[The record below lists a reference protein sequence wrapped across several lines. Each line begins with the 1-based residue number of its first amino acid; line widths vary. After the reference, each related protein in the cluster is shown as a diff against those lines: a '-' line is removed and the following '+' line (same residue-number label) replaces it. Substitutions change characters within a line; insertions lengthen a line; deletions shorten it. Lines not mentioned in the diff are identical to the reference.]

1 MSDFFNNSDISQQQ
15 AEQVVSETLNNCD
28 DGELFL
34 ENSKSESL
42 VLDDGKIKNTSF
54 DSSLGFGFR
63 AVQDDKT
70 AFCHSNIIS
79 KKSLNDASQ
88 NLVSNMNNGS
98 NKVQKQSNPKRTN
111 VKLYEDKDPIENKP
125 FKEKVELLKK
135 IDDYVRQKNPNI
147 KQVTAS
153 FFGEHQSVEII
164 KSDNQV
170 YKDQRP
176 LVRFNVSVMMERNG
190 KKETGS
196 YGTGGRMDYENY
208 LGSDNWKTICDEA
221 IRQAEVNLD
230 SKPAPAGEMKV
241 VLGPGWPGIILHEAI
256 GHGLEGDF
264 NRKKTSAFH
273 NLVGQK
279 IAHENVT
286 VVDDGTIASRR
297 GSLTIDDE
305 GTPTSRN
312 VLIENGIL
320 KNFMQDRMNAKL
332 MKVEPTGNG
341 RRESFEYAPMPRMT
355 NTFMINGNHTQDE
368 MIKSVDKGIYAVSF
382 GGGQVDIT
390 NGKFVFSCTEA
401 YEINNGKIG
410 APLKGVTLIG
420 NGPDILTK
428 VSMVGNDMK
437 LDPGIG
443 TCGKAGQWVP
453 VGVGQPS
460 ILVDQIT
467 VGGTSI

>member
-15 AEQVVSETLNNCD
+15 AEQVVSETLDNCD

-312 VLIENGIL
+312 ILIENGIL

>member
-15 AEQVVSETLNNCD
+15 TEQLVSETLNKCD

-42 VLDDGKIKNTSF
+42 LLDDGKIKNTSF
-54 DSSLGFGFR
+54 DTSIGFGFR
-63 AVQDDKT
+63 AVHEDKT

-79 KKSLNDASQ
+79 KKSLNDAAK
-88 NLVSNMNNGS
+88 NLGS
-98 NKVQKQSNPKRTN
+98 NISPNSQTKKQSGPKRTN
-111 VKLYEDKDPIENKP
+111 VKLYEDTDPIENKP
-125 FKEKVELLKK
+125 FEEKVQLLKK
-135 IDDYVRQKNPNI
+135 IDDYIRKKNHNI

-153 FFGEHQSVEII
+153 FFGEHQSIEII
-164 KSDNQV
+164 KSENRI

-176 LVRFNVSVMMERNG
+176 LVRFNVSVMMEKNG
-190 KKETGS
+190 KQETGS

-208 LGSDNWKTICDEA
+208 LGKDNWKLICDEA
-221 IRQAEVNLD
+221 IRQAEVNLE

-273 NLVGQK
+273 NLIGQK
-279 IAHENVT
+279 IANENVT

-305 GTPTSRN
+305 GTPSARN

-355 NTFMINGNHTQDE
+355 NTFMVNGNHTQEE

-401 YEINNGKIG
+401 YEISNGKIG
-410 APLKGVTLIG
+410 GPLKGVTLIG

-443 TCGKAGQWVP
+443 TCGKNGQWVP

-460 ILVDQIT
+460 ILVNQIT
-467 VGGTSI
+467 VGGTNI

>member
-1 MSDFFNNSDISQQQ
+1 MNDFFKDSDITKAQ
-15 AEQVVSETLNNCD
+15 AEQLVSETLHKYD

-34 ENSKSESL
+34 ESSKSESL
-42 VLDDGKIKNTSF
+42 LLDDGKIKNTSF
-54 DSSLGFGFR
+54 DTNLGFGFR
-63 AVQDDKT
+63 AVHEDKT

-79 KKSLNDASQ
+79 KKSLGDAAKNLISNIESNSQ
-88 NLVSNMNNGS
+88 KNN
-98 NKVQKQSNPKRTN
+98 KQNNPKRTN
-111 VKLYEDKDPIENKP
+111 AKLYEDIDPIENKP
-125 FKEKVELLKK
+125 FEEKVHLLKD
-135 IDDYVRQKNPNI
+135 IDNYIRKKKPNI

-153 FFGEHQSVEII
+153 FFAEQQSIEII
-164 KSDNQV
+164 KSNNQI

-176 LVRFNVSVMMERNG
+176 LVRFNVSVMMEKNG
-190 KKETGS
+190 KKESGS

-208 LGSDNWKTICDEA
+208 LGSNNWKMICDEA
-221 IRQAEVNLD
+221 IRQAEINLE

-273 NLVGQK
+273 NLLGQK
-279 IAHENVT
+279 IASDKVT
-286 VVDDGTIASRR
+286 IVDDGTISNRR
-297 GSLTIDDE
+297 GSLSIDDE

-320 KNFMQDRMNAKL
+320 KNFMQDRLNAKL
-332 MKVEPTGNG
+332 MNVEPTGNG

-355 NTFMINGNHTQDE
+355 NTFMINGEDTREE
-368 MIKSVDKGIYAVSF
+368 MIKKVDKGIYAVSF

-443 TCGKAGQWVP
+443 TCGKNGQWVP

-467 VGGTSI
+467 VGGTNI

>member
-15 AEQVVSETLNNCD
+15 AEQLVSETLNKCD

-42 VLDDGKIKNTSF
+42 LLDDGKIKNTSF

-79 KKSLNDASQ
+79 KKSLGDASK
-88 NLVSNMNNGS
+88 NLNENITSSASNVS
-98 NKVQKQSNPKRTN
+98 KQESPRRTN
-111 VKLYEDKDPIENKP
+111 KKLYEDIDPIESKP
-125 FKEKVELLKK
+125 FSEKVELLKK
-135 IDDYVRQKNPNI
+135 IDSYVRQKDTNI

-164 KSDNQV
+164 KSDNQIF
-170 YKDQRP
+170 KDQRP
-176 LVRFNVSVMMERNG
+176 LVRFNVSVMMEKDG

-196 YGTGGRMDYENY
+196 YGTGGRMNYENY
-208 LGSDNWKTICDEA
+208 LGDENWKQICDEA
-221 IRQAEVNLD
+221 IRQAEVNLQ

-279 IAHENVT
+279 VANENVT
-286 VVDDGTIASRR
+286 IVDDGTIASRR

-305 GTPTSRN
+305 GTPSSRN

-320 KNFMQDRMNAKL
+320 KNFMQDRLNARL
-332 MKVEPTGNG
+332 MKVAPTGNG
-341 RRESFEYAPMPRMT
+341 RRESFEHAPMPRMT
-355 NTFMINGNHTQDE
+355 NTFMINGNHTRED
-368 MIKSVDKGIYAVSF
+368 MIKSVDKGVYAVSF

-428 VSMVGNDMK
+428 VSMVGNDMQ

-443 TCGKAGQWVP
+443 TCGKNGQWVP

-467 VGGTSI
+467 VGGTNI

>member
-15 AEQVVSETLNNCD
+15 TEQLVSETLNKCD

-42 VLDDGKIKNTSF
+42 LLDDGKIKNTSF
-54 DSSLGFGFR
+54 DTSIGFGFR
-63 AVQDDKT
+63 AVHEDKT

-79 KKSLNDASQ
+79 KKSLNDAAK
-88 NLVSNMNNGS
+88 NLGS
-98 NKVQKQSNPKRTN
+98 NISPNSQTKKQSGPKRTN
-111 VKLYEDKDPIENKP
+111 VKLYEDTDPIENKP
-125 FKEKVELLKK
+125 FEEKVQLLKK
-135 IDDYVRQKNPNI
+135 IDDYIRKKNHNI

-153 FFGEHQSVEII
+153 FFGEHQSIEII
-164 KSDNQV
+164 KSENRI

-176 LVRFNVSVMMERNG
+176 LVRFNVSVMMEKNG
-190 KKETGS
+190 KQETGS

-208 LGSDNWKTICDEA
+208 LGKDNWKLICDEA
-221 IRQAEVNLD
+221 IRQAEVNLE

-273 NLVGQK
+273 NLIGQK
-279 IAHENVT
+279 IANENVT

-305 GTPTSRN
+305 GTPSARN

-355 NTFMINGNHTQDE
+355 NTFMVNGNHTQEE

-401 YEINNGKIG
+401 YEISNGKIG
-410 APLKGVTLIG
+410 SPLKGVTLIG

-443 TCGKAGQWVP
+443 TCGKNGQWVP

-460 ILVDQIT
+460 ILVNQIT

>member
-135 IDDYVRQKNPNI
+135 IDDYVRQKNQNI

>member
-111 VKLYEDKDPIENKP
+111 IKLYEDKDPIENKP

-279 IAHENVT
+279 IAHENLT

-312 VLIENGIL
+312 ILIENGIL

>member
-15 AEQVVSETLNNCD
+15 TEQLVSETLNKCD

-42 VLDDGKIKNTSF
+42 LLDDGKIKNTSF
-54 DSSLGFGFR
+54 DTSIGFGFR
-63 AVQDDKT
+63 AVHEDKT

-79 KKSLNDASQ
+79 KKSLNDAAK
-88 NLVSNMNNGS
+88 NLGS
-98 NKVQKQSNPKRTN
+98 NISPNSQTKKQSGPKRTN
-111 VKLYEDKDPIENKP
+111 VKLYEDTDPIENKP
-125 FKEKVELLKK
+125 FEEKVQLLKK
-135 IDDYVRQKNPNI
+135 IDDYIRKKNHNI

-153 FFGEHQSVEII
+153 FFGEHQSIQII
-164 KSDNQV
+164 KSENRI

-176 LVRFNVSVMMERNG
+176 LVRFNVSVMMEKNG
-190 KKETGS
+190 KQETGS

-208 LGSDNWKTICDEA
+208 LGKDNWKLICDEA
-221 IRQAEVNLD
+221 IRQAEVNLE

-273 NLVGQK
+273 NLIGQK
-279 IAHENVT
+279 IANENVT
-286 VVDDGTIASRR
+286 VVDDGTIVSRR

-305 GTPTSRN
+305 GTPSARN

-355 NTFMINGNHTQDE
+355 NTFMVNGNHTQEE

-401 YEINNGKIG
+401 YEISNGKIG
-410 APLKGVTLIG
+410 SPLKGVTLIG

-443 TCGKAGQWVP
+443 TCGKNGQWVP

-460 ILVDQIT
+460 ILVNQIT
-467 VGGTSI
+467 VGGTNI

>member
-15 AEQVVSETLNNCD
+15 TEQLVSETLNKCD

-42 VLDDGKIKNTSF
+42 LLDDGKIKNTSF
-54 DSSLGFGFR
+54 DTSIGFGFR
-63 AVQDDKT
+63 AVHEDKT

-79 KKSLNDASQ
+79 KKSLNDAAK
-88 NLVSNMNNGS
+88 NLGS
-98 NKVQKQSNPKRTN
+98 NISPNSQAKKQSGPKRTN
-111 VKLYEDKDPIENKP
+111 VKLYEDIDPIENKP
-125 FKEKVELLKK
+125 FEEKVQLLKK
-135 IDDYVRQKNPNI
+135 IDDYIRKKNHNI

-153 FFGEHQSVEII
+153 FFGEHQSIQII
-164 KSDNQV
+164 KSENRI

-176 LVRFNVSVMMERNG
+176 LVRFNVSVMMEKNG
-190 KKETGS
+190 KQETGS

-208 LGSDNWKTICDEA
+208 LGKDNWKLICDEA
-221 IRQAEVNLD
+221 IRQAEVNLE

-273 NLVGQK
+273 NLIGQK
-279 IAHENVT
+279 IANENVT

-305 GTPTSRN
+305 GTPSARN
-312 VLIENGIL
+312 VLIQNGIL

-355 NTFMINGNHTQDE
+355 NTFMVNGNHTQEE

-401 YEINNGKIG
+401 YEISNGKIG
-410 APLKGVTLIG
+410 SPLKGVTLIG

-443 TCGKAGQWVP
+443 TCGKNGQWVP

-460 ILVDQIT
+460 ILVNQIT
-467 VGGTSI
+467 VGGTNI

>member
-1 MSDFFNNSDISQQQ
+1 MSDFFNNSDTSQL
-15 AEQVVSETLNNCD
+15 ETENLVSETLQGYD
-28 DGELFL
+28 DGELYL

-42 VLDDGKIKNTSF
+42 SLDDGKIKNTSF
-54 DSSLGFGFR
+54 NTNLGFGFR
-63 AVQDDKT
+63 AVSEDKT
-70 AFCHSNIIS
+70 AYCHSNIIS
-79 KKSLNDASQ
+79 KESLKNAAQ
-88 NLVSNMNNGS
+88 NLKSNIDS
-98 NKVQKQSNPKRTN
+98 KTKNKNKNDHPKKTN

-125 FKEKVELLKK
+125 FKEKVELLKQ
-135 IDDYVRQKNPNI
+135 IDNYIRKKNLNI
-147 KQVTAS
+147 KQVSAS
-153 FFGEHQSVEII
+153 LFGEHQTVEII

-170 YKDQRP
+170 YKDHRP
-176 LVRFNVSVMMERNG
+176 LVRFNVSVMMEKNG

-196 YGTGGRMDYENY
+196 YGTGGRMNYENY
-208 LGSDNWKTICDEA
+208 LSNDNWKIICDEA
-221 IRQAEVNLD
+221 IRQAEVNLQ

-241 VLGPGWPGIILHEAI
+241 VLGPGWPGIILHEAV

-273 NLVGQK
+273 NLMGEK

-286 VVDDGTIASRR
+286 IVDDGTIASRR

-305 GTPTSRN
+305 GTPSARN

-320 KNFMQDRMNAKL
+320 RNFMQDRMNAKL
-332 MKVEPTGNG
+332 MKVKPTGNG

-355 NTFMINGNHTQDE
+355 NTFMINGNSTRED
-368 MIKSVDKGIYAVSF
+368 MIRSVDKGIYAVSF

-401 YEINNGKIG
+401 YEINSGKIG

-428 VSMVGNDMK
+428 VSMVGDDMK

-443 TCGKAGQWVP
+443 TCGKNGQWVP

-460 ILVDQIT
+460 ILVNQIT
-467 VGGTSI
+467 VGGTNI

>member
-88 NLVSNMNNGS
+88 NLVSNMSNGS

-153 FFGEHQSVEII
+153 FSGEHQSVEII

-221 IRQAEVNLD
+221 IRQAEVNLE

>member
-1 MSDFFNNSDISQQQ
+1 MNDFFNNSDISQQQ

-98 NKVQKQSNPKRTN
+98 KKVQKQSNPKRTN
-111 VKLYEDKDPIENKP
+111 VKLYEDKNPIENKP

-135 IDDYVRQKNPNI
+135 IDDYVRQKNSNI

-230 SKPAPAGEMKV
+230 SRPAPAGEMKV

-355 NTFMINGNHTQDE
+355 NTFMINGNHTQEE
-368 MIKSVDKGIYAVSF
+368 MIKSVGKGIYAVSF

-401 YEINNGKIG
+401 YEINDGKIG

>member
-111 VKLYEDKDPIENKP
+111 IKLYEDKDPIENKP

-221 IRQAEVNLD
+221 IR
-230 SKPAPAGEMKV
+230 
-241 VLGPGWPGIILHEAI
+241 
-256 GHGLEGDF
+256 
-264 NRKKTSAFH
+264 
-273 NLVGQK
+273 
-279 IAHENVT
+279 
-286 VVDDGTIASRR
+286 
-297 GSLTIDDE
+297 
-305 GTPTSRN
+305 
-312 VLIENGIL
+312 
-320 KNFMQDRMNAKL
+320 
-332 MKVEPTGNG
+332 
-341 RRESFEYAPMPRMT
+341 
-355 NTFMINGNHTQDE
+355 
-368 MIKSVDKGIYAVSF
+368 
-382 GGGQVDIT
+382 
-390 NGKFVFSCTEA
+390 
-401 YEINNGKIG
+401 
-410 APLKGVTLIG
+410 
-420 NGPDILTK
+420 
-428 VSMVGNDMK
+428 
-437 LDPGIG
+437 
-443 TCGKAGQWVP
+443 
-453 VGVGQPS
+453 
-460 ILVDQIT
+460 
-467 VGGTSI
+467 

>member
-355 NTFMINGNHTQDE
+355 NTFMINGDHTQDE

>member
-286 VVDDGTIASRR
+286 VVDDGTKENKRR
-297 GSLTIDDE
+297 TLTKNE
-305 GTPTSRN
+305 KRTKKTRN
-312 VLIENGIL
+312 VLIEKKKK

>member
-15 AEQVVSETLNNCD
+15 TEQLVSETLKDYD
-28 DGELFL
+28 DGELYL

-42 VLDDGKIKNTSF
+42 LLDDGKIKNTSF
-54 DSSLGFGFR
+54 DSNLGFGFR
-63 AVQDDKT
+63 AVDNDKT

-79 KKSLNDASQ
+79 KKSLSDASK
-88 NLVSNMNNGS
+88 NLISNLHS
-98 NKVQKQSNPKRTN
+98 NKQVNQKQENPKRTN
-111 VKLYEDKDPIENKP
+111 SKLYEDINPIDNKP
-125 FKEKVELLKK
+125 FQEKVELLKK
-135 IDDYVRQKNPNI
+135 IDEYVRGKSSNI

-176 LVRFNVSVMMERNG
+176 LVRFNVSVMVEKNG

-196 YGTGGRMDYENY
+196 YGTGGRMDYEQY
-208 LGSDNWKTICDEA
+208 LSNENWKKICDEA
-221 IRQAEVNLD
+221 IRQAEVNIE

-273 NLVGQK
+273 NLMGQK

-312 VLIENGIL
+312 VLIEKGIL
-320 KNFMQDRMNAKL
+320 KNFMQDRLNAKL
-332 MKVEPTGNG
+332 MNVAPTGNG

-355 NTFMINGNHTQDE
+355 NTFMINGDHTQDE

-410 APLKGVTLIG
+410 SPLKGVTLIG

-428 VSMVGNDMK
+428 VSMVGNDME

-443 TCGKAGQWVP
+443 TCGKNGQWVP

-460 ILVDQIT
+460 ILVDKIT

>member
-467 VGGTSI
+467 VGGTNI

>member
-15 AEQVVSETLNNCD
+15 AEGLVSETLNKCD

-34 ENSKSESL
+34 ENTKSESIL
-42 VLDDGKIKNTSF
+42 LDDGKIKNSSFETSF
-54 DSSLGFGFR
+54 GFGFR
-63 AVQDDKT
+63 AVNEDKT
-70 AFCHSNIIS
+70 AFSHSNIIS
-79 KKSLNDASQ
+79 KKSLGDAAK
-88 NLVSNMNNGS
+88 NLKANVKSNSENFI
-98 NKVQKQSNPKRTN
+98 KQDNPQRTN
-111 VKLYEDKDPIENKP
+111 TKLYEDKDPIESKP
-125 FKEKVELLKK
+125 FEEKIELLQK
-135 IDDYVRQKNPNI
+135 IDNYVRQKNSSI

-153 FFGEHQSVEII
+153 FFGEHQSIKII
-164 KSDNQV
+164 KSNNQI
-170 YKDQRP
+170 YEDQRP
-176 LVRFNVSVMMERNG
+176 LVRFNIGVMIEKNG
-190 KKETGS
+190 KRESGS
-196 YGTGGRMDYENY
+196 YGTGGRKNY
-208 LGSDNWKTICDEA
+208 DNFLGNDNWKVICDEA
-221 IRQAEVNLD
+221 IRQAEVNLE

-241 VLGPGWPGIILHEAI
+241 VLGPGWPGIILHEAV

-279 IAHENVT
+279 IAHENIT
-286 VVDDGTIASRR
+286 VVDDGTISSRR

-305 GTPTSRN
+305 GTPTSKN
-312 VLIENGIL
+312 ILIENGIL

-332 MKVEPTGNG
+332 MQVKPTGNG
-341 RRESFEYAPMPRMT
+341 RRESFEHTPMPRMT
-355 NTFMINGNHTQDE
+355 NTFMINGNNTQDE
-368 MIKSVDKGIYAVSF
+368 MIKKVDKGIYAVSF

-443 TCGKAGQWVP
+443 TCGKGGQWVP

-467 VGGTSI
+467 VGGTNI

>member
-15 AEQVVSETLNNCD
+15 TEQLVSETLNKCD

-42 VLDDGKIKNTSF
+42 LLDDGKIKNTSF
-54 DSSLGFGFR
+54 DTSIGFGFR
-63 AVQDDKT
+63 AVHEDKT

-79 KKSLNDASQ
+79 KKSLNDAAK
-88 NLVSNMNNGS
+88 NLGS
-98 NKVQKQSNPKRTN
+98 NISPNSQAKKQSGPKRTN
-111 VKLYEDKDPIENKP
+111 VKLYEDIDPIENKP
-125 FKEKVELLKK
+125 FEEKVQLLKK
-135 IDDYVRQKNPNI
+135 IDDYIRKKNHNI

-153 FFGEHQSVEII
+153 FFGEHQSIQII
-164 KSDNQV
+164 KSENRI

-176 LVRFNVSVMMERNG
+176 LVRFNVSVMMEKNG
-190 KKETGS
+190 KQETGS

-208 LGSDNWKTICDEA
+208 LGKDNWKLICDEA
-221 IRQAEVNLD
+221 IRQAEVNLE

-273 NLVGQK
+273 NLIGQK
-279 IAHENVT
+279 IANENVT

-305 GTPTSRN
+305 GTPSARN
-312 VLIENGIL
+312 VLIQNGIL

-355 NTFMINGNHTQDE
+355 NTFMVNGNHTQEE

-401 YEINNGKIG
+401 YEISNGKIG
-410 APLKGVTLIG
+410 SPLKGVTLIG

-443 TCGKAGQWVP
+443 TCGKNGQWVP

>member
-286 VVDDGTIASRR
+286 IVDDGTIASRR

>member
-15 AEQVVSETLNNCD
+15 AEQLVSEALSKCD

-42 VLDDGKIKNTSF
+42 LLDDGKIKNTSF

-79 KKSLNDASQ
+79 KKSLGDASK
-88 NLVSNMNNGS
+88 NLNENITLNASNVS
-98 NKVQKQSNPKRTN
+98 KQESPRRTN
-111 VKLYEDKDPIENKP
+111 KKLYEDIDPIESKP
-125 FKEKVELLKK
+125 FSEKVELLKK
-135 IDDYVRQKNPNI
+135 IDSYVRQKDTNI

-164 KSDNQV
+164 KSDNQIF
-170 YKDQRP
+170 KDQRP
-176 LVRFNVSVMMERNG
+176 LVRFNVSVMMEKDG

-196 YGTGGRMDYENY
+196 YGTGGRMNYENY
-208 LGSDNWKTICDEA
+208 LGDENWKQICDEA
-221 IRQAEVNLD
+221 IRQAEVNLQ

-279 IAHENVT
+279 VANENVT
-286 VVDDGTIASRR
+286 IVDDGTIASRR

-305 GTPTSRN
+305 GTPSSRN

-320 KNFMQDRMNAKL
+320 KNFMQDRLNARL
-332 MKVEPTGNG
+332 MKVAPTGNG
-341 RRESFEYAPMPRMT
+341 RRESFEHAPMPRMT
-355 NTFMINGNHTQDE
+355 NTFMINGNHTRED
-368 MIKSVDKGIYAVSF
+368 MIKSVDKGVYAVSF

-428 VSMVGNDMK
+428 VSMVGNDMQ

-443 TCGKAGQWVP
+443 TCGKNGQWVP

-467 VGGTSI
+467 VGGTNI

>member
-264 NRKKTSAFH
+264 NRKKTSAFY
-273 NLVGQK
+273 NLVGRK

>member
-15 AEQVVSETLNNCD
+15 TEQLVSETLNKCD

-42 VLDDGKIKNTSF
+42 LLDDGKIKNTSF
-54 DSSLGFGFR
+54 DTSIGFGFR
-63 AVQDDKT
+63 AVHEDKT

-79 KKSLNDASQ
+79 KKSLNDAAK
-88 NLVSNMNNGS
+88 NLGS
-98 NKVQKQSNPKRTN
+98 NISPNSQTKKQSGPKRTN
-111 VKLYEDKDPIENKP
+111 VKLYEDTDPIENKP
-125 FKEKVELLKK
+125 FEEKVQLLKK
-135 IDDYVRQKNPNI
+135 IDDYIRKKNHNI

-153 FFGEHQSVEII
+153 FFGEHQSIEII
-164 KSDNQV
+164 KSENRI

-176 LVRFNVSVMMERNG
+176 LVRFNVSVMMEKNG
-190 KKETGS
+190 KQETGS

-208 LGSDNWKTICDEA
+208 LGKDNWKLICDEA
-221 IRQAEVNLD
+221 IRQAEVNLE

-273 NLVGQK
+273 NLIGQK
-279 IAHENVT
+279 IANENVT

-305 GTPTSRN
+305 GTPSARN

-355 NTFMINGNHTQDE
+355 NTFMVNGNHTQEE

-401 YEINNGKIG
+401 YEISNGKIG
-410 APLKGVTLIG
+410 SPLKGVTLIG

-443 TCGKAGQWVP
+443 TCGKNGQWVP

-460 ILVDQIT
+460 ILVNQIT
-467 VGGTSI
+467 VGGTNI

>member
-34 ENSKSESL
+34 ESSKSESL

-63 AVQDDKT
+63 AVQEDKT

-111 VKLYEDKDPIENKP
+111 VKLYEDEDPIENKP

-355 NTFMINGNHTQDE
+355 NTFMINGNHSQDE

>member
-34 ENSKSESL
+34 ESSKSESL

-286 VVDDGTIASRR
+286 IVDDGTIASRR

>member
-208 LGSDNWKTICDEA
+208 LGSDNWKIICDEA

-279 IAHENVT
+279 IANENVT
-286 VVDDGTIASRR
+286 IVDDGTIASRR

-305 GTPTSRN
+305 GTPTSRK

-332 MKVEPTGNG
+332 MKVEATGNG

>member
-125 FKEKVELLKK
+125 FKKKVELLKK
-135 IDDYVRQKNPNI
+135 IDDYVRQKNPHI

-208 LGSDNWKTICDEA
+208 LGSDNWKNICDEA

-355 NTFMINGNHTQDE
+355 NTFMINGNNTQDE

>member
-312 VLIENGIL
+312 ILIENGIL

>member
-98 NKVQKQSNPKRTN
+98 KKVQKQSNPKRTN

-279 IAHENVT
+279 IANENVT

-312 VLIENGIL
+312 ILIENGIL

>member
-135 IDDYVRQKNPNI
+135 IDDYVRQKNTNI

-170 YKDQRP
+170 YKDQRQ

-208 LGSDNWKTICDEA
+208 LGSDNWKIICDEA

-279 IAHENVT
+279 IANENVT

-355 NTFMINGNHTQDE
+355 NTFMINGNHTQNE
-368 MIKSVDKGIYAVSF
+368 MIKSVGKGIYAVSF

>member
-135 IDDYVRQKNPNI
+135 IDDYVRKKNPNI

-208 LGSDNWKTICDEA
+208 LGSNNWKTICDEA

-467 VGGTSI
+467 VGGTNI

>member
-111 VKLYEDKDPIENKP
+111 IKLYEDKDPIENKP

-401 YEINNGKIG
+401 YEIINGKIG

>member
-15 AEQVVSETLNNCD
+15 AEQVVSETLDNCD

-88 NLVSNMNNGS
+88 NLVSNMNSGS

-312 VLIENGIL
+312 ILIENGIL

>member
-15 AEQVVSETLNNCD
+15 TEQLVSETLNKCD

-42 VLDDGKIKNTSF
+42 LLDDGKIKNTSF
-54 DSSLGFGFR
+54 DTSIGFGFR
-63 AVQDDKT
+63 AVHEDKT

-79 KKSLNDASQ
+79 KKSLNDAAK
-88 NLVSNMNNGS
+88 NLGS
-98 NKVQKQSNPKRTN
+98 NISPNSQAKKQSGPRRTN
-111 VKLYEDKDPIENKP
+111 VKLYEDIDPIENKP
-125 FKEKVELLKK
+125 FEEKVQLLKK
-135 IDDYVRQKNPNI
+135 IDDYIRKKNHNI

-153 FFGEHQSVEII
+153 FFGEHQSIQII
-164 KSDNQV
+164 KSENRI

-176 LVRFNVSVMMERNG
+176 LVRFNVSVMMEKNG
-190 KKETGS
+190 KQETGS

-208 LGSDNWKTICDEA
+208 LGKDNWKLICDEA
-221 IRQAEVNLD
+221 IRQAEVNLE

-273 NLVGQK
+273 NLIGQK
-279 IAHENVT
+279 IANENVT

-305 GTPTSRN
+305 GTPSARN
-312 VLIENGIL
+312 VLIQNGIL

-355 NTFMINGNHTQDE
+355 NTFMVNGNHTQEE

-401 YEINNGKIG
+401 YEISNGKIG
-410 APLKGVTLIG
+410 SPLKGVTLIG

-443 TCGKAGQWVP
+443 TCGKNGQWVP

-460 ILVDQIT
+460 ILVNQIT

>member
-88 NLVSNMNNGS
+88 NLVSNMSNGS

-312 VLIENGIL
+312 ILIENGIL

-368 MIKSVDKGIYAVSF
+368 MIKSVGKGIYAVSF

>member
-34 ENSKSESL
+34 ESSKSESL

-221 IRQAEVNLD
+221 IRQAEVNLG

-279 IAHENVT
+279 IAHENIT

-355 NTFMINGNHTQDE
+355 NTFMINGNHTQGE

-401 YEINNGKIG
+401 YEINNGKIE

-428 VSMVGNDMK
+428 VSMVGNDMR